1 MGLRDR
7 LRALLDAEARV
18 APIREPSLG
27 EELSDPYTTQPEV
40 DRAFAAMQR
49 ADRGLADEALRAP
62 DDGSA
67 E

>member
-27 EELSDPYTTQPEV
+27 EELSDPYTTQNGV
-40 DRAFAAMQR
+40 DGAFARMQR
-49 ADRGLADEALRAP
+49 TDRELADDAVRAP
-62 DDGSA
+62 DDDSA
-67 E
+67 G